1 MRGDPPTILQALL
14 MNGVVLI
21 GFVAVAVAQVR
32 RARNPNTVPRDELDA
47 LTIRLPKNPTRRE
60 KFGFLIVLAV
70 GLAAPWLTRYF
81 AL

>member
-1 MRGDPPTILQALL
+1 MRGDPPTVLQALL

-21 GFVAVAVAQVR
+21 GFIAVAVAQVR
-32 RARNPNTVPRDELDA
+32 RARDPSTVPRDELDA
-47 LTIRLPKNPTRRE
+47 LSLRHLKNPTRRE
-60 KFGFLIVLAV
+60 KLYFVVLLAV